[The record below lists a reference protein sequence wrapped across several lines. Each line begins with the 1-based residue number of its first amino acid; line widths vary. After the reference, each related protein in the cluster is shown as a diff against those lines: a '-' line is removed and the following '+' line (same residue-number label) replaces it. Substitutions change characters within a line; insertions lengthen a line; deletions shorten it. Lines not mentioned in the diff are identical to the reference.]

1 MEDQTMLY
9 CSKESNNAMNV
20 KIEGFGIVSPI
31 GDKNKIWEHICE
43 NESPECEII
52 HQNGI
57 NKCVSPIDT
66 GNNNID
72 PKFFRRMDKQVVY
85 ELMAGNEAVNG
96 SESYLSSL
104 DREKIGVF
112 TGSLFAQLQFGMDQI
127 RALISSGNKN
137 EISMYTGVSFYYGAA
152 SGEMSILISSKG
164 ENASVCSGACSGI
177 DCVIEGAKNIDR
189 GVNSLLLSIGGEN
202 LDEAVISDMMP
213 KNNGTNSV
221 FMPKKY
227 FYSSGAVC
235 VLLASNEK
243 SGSSIEIISSRN
255 VNDSES
261 LFECRESFSSVLEDS
276 IVKCLSDAK
285 LTVDSIDLVIP
296 GINNTGEYDIAEL
309 SVLAKLFHGK
319 KNFIY
324 IPTAL
329 TGDMLSGSGNLKIYV
344 ASRCMLAGIIPAN
357 NPDFYNQRVLDLYK
371 AFFNWKN
378 KQKELRYSLVIQR
391 DIVGGRI
398 SLLLIKNNRI

>member
-31 GDKNKIWEHICE
+31 GDKNKIWEYICE

-221 FMPKKY
+221 FMPKKI
-227 FYSSGAVC
+227 FLFQRSCMCIV
-235 VLLASNEK
+235 
-243 SGSSIEIISSRN
+243 SI
-255 VNDSES
+255 
-261 LFECRESFSSVLEDS
+261 
-276 IVKCLSDAK
+276 
-285 LTVDSIDLVIP
+285 
-296 GINNTGEYDIAEL
+296 
-309 SVLAKLFHGK
+309 
-319 KNFIY
+319 
-324 IPTAL
+324 
-329 TGDMLSGSGNLKIYV
+329 
-344 ASRCMLAGIIPAN
+344 
-357 NPDFYNQRVLDLYK
+357 Q
-371 AFFNWKN
+371 
-378 KQKELRYSLVIQR
+378 
-391 DIVGGRI
+391 
-398 SLLLIKNNRI
+398 